1 MESSDQL
8 LTPGAGEAVHLGGA
22 GARVLV
28 AKTSLDGHWRG
39 VSVVARALRDAGFEV
54 ILLGMVTGEEI
65 LRAAVDEDADLIG
78 LNVGGRIE
86 VAERIVATLRSGG
99 YDGPVFAGGTIPPY
113 AIRRLNDLGVEC
125 YPPGSS
131 LQAIVEAARRLT
143 SSEGSA

>member
-1 MESSDQL
+1 MESSDQF
-8 LTPGAGEAVHLGGA
+8 LTPTSGEAVRIGGV

-65 LRAAVDEDADLIG
+65 ARAAVDEDAELIG

-86 VAERIVATLRSGG
+86 VAERIVTTLRNEG
-99 YDGPVFAGGTIPPY
+99 YEGPVFAGGTIPPY

-131 LQAIVEAARRLT
+131 LQSIVDAARRLT
-143 SSEGSA
+143 SKKAD